1 MSATQLHLL
10 KPGDVAPALPCP
22 PDEED
27 IMSSWVDNDVP
38 VVSIVCHTFNHEAFI
53 GEAIKGF
60 LMQKTSFAFEI
71 IVNDDASTDGTAKIL
86 DSYKKQYPSLI
97 KVVSHKENQFS
108 KGIAPRNF
116 SFPLVRGKYIA
127 LCEGDDFWVSPDKL
141 QLQYEAFEPGVSLV
155 FHDAITIEDSW
166 VRAGGYYDNGCQPVQ
181 GYTRRDMA
189 RGCRIP
195 TASAMF
201 LSSPFIDRNHE
212 NVING
217 DHLMWAIM
225 SGLGRA
231 KFIPM
236 LLSAYRY
243 HEGGVW
249 SARQTVNKLLPVLRS
264 KKTIF
269 SIVDFDYKSAALQG
283 MCGECVGLIKKLNGE
298 GLTVEAREYYWLIFM
313 EAMKMIPRCSFSNKS
328 SLVSLARSVYLL
340 AVNFKFSYLIK

>member
-53 GEAIKGF
+53 GDAIKGF

-71 IVNDDASTDGTAKIL
+71 IINDDASTDGTAKIL
-86 DSYKKQYPSLI
+86 ESYERQYPSLI

-116 SFPLVRGKYIA
+116 SFPLVKGKFIA
-127 LCEGDDFWVSPDKL
+127 LCEGDDFWISRDKL
-141 QLQYEAFEPGVSLV
+141 QLQYEAFAPGVSLV
-155 FHDAITIEDSW
+155 FHDAMKIEGSS
-166 VRAGGYYDNGCQPVQ
+166 VLSLSYYEEDRQPVA
-181 GYTRRDMA
+181 GYKRRDMA
-189 RGCRIP
+189 KGCRIP

-201 LSSPFIDRNHE
+201 LSSPFIGRDHE
-212 NVING
+212 NVTNG
-217 DHLMWAIM
+217 DHLIWAIM

-231 KFIPM
+231 KFIPVT
-236 LLSAYRY
+236 LSAYRY

-249 SARQTVNKLLPVLRS
+249 SSRQTINKLIPVLKS

-269 SIVDFDYKSAALQG
+269 SIVNFDYKSAALLG
-283 MCGECVGLIKKLNGE
+283 ICGECLGLVKKLNDE
-298 GLTVEAREYYWLIFM
+298 GLTVEAKKYYRLTFM
-313 EAMKMIPRCSFSNKS
+313 EIIKLIPKCDFSSKAG
-328 SLVSLARSVYLL
+328 LMDLAKSVYMF
-340 AVNFKFSYLIK
+340 VKNFKFSYLVR